1 MGDTESES
9 QPSGRESG
17 DGDSAQAPSERRGT
31 APLMGPPAETLDRL
45 LGRTEAE
52 LGAAGAR
59 RGWSLFSTLRAAY
72 RALSSDQKR

>member
-9 QPSGRESG
+9 QPSGQTSG
-17 DGDSAQAPSERRGT
+17 NGDSAQAPSERCGT
-31 APLMGPPAETLDRL
+31 SPLLGPPAETLDRL

-52 LGAAGAR
+52 LGAAEAR

-72 RALSSDQKR
+72 QALSSDPNR